1 MNVGEI
7 VRVIFNF
14 GYIIKLI
21 QRKIEQRKGDK
32 SLMTQ
37 RNANTLFEN
46 DVTVV
51 GKTMS
56 VVLVFTFTI
65 LFYFSVIPGL

>member
-7 VRVIFNF
+7 ARVIFNF

-21 QRKIEQRKGDK
+21 QRKIEQRKGEK

-37 RNANTLFEN
+37 RNANILFEN

-56 VVLVFTFTI
+56 VVLVFAFTI